1 MVLVRDCRRKPGY
14 SGGVWRQSVR
24 TKILAVAALKR
35 GSADAADRRHAASA
49 EVEAWRVTL
58 DLAQAA
64 GDAGPPI
71 AAQGLIAV

>member
-1 MVLVRDCRRKPGY
+1 M
-14 SGGVWRQSVR
+14 R